1 MDSTPGQDRVKGFF
15 SSSESPRPDLLER
28 VSTRVVVVVVREPF
42 FVVTSVICLRISGH
56 RSEVTKIVYHMAQA
70 FRLLLRSYH
79 SGFVGTI
86 STLFCY
92 VNIKLILFL

>member
-1 MDSTPGQDRVKGFF
+1 M
-15 SSSESPRPDLLER
+15 
-28 VSTRVVVVVVREPF
+28 VVVRELF
-42 FVVTSVICLRISGH
+42 SFVTSAICMWIRGH
-56 RSEVTKIVYHMAQA
+56 KSEVMKIVYHMAQV

-92 VNIKLILFL
+92 VNIKHIDFSL

>member
-1 MDSTPGQDRVKGFF
+1 M
-15 SSSESPRPDLLER
+15 
-28 VSTRVVVVVVREPF
+28 VVVRELF
-42 FVVTSVICLRISGH
+42 SLVTSAICVQIRGH
-56 RSEVTKIVYHMAQA
+56 RSEVMRTVYTDGLSHG

-92 VNIKLILFL
+92 VNIKLILFFVD